1 MKVDDILRN
10 GFEMAR
16 TNGSWRRTVEKKD
29 RKESQELTLKVF
41 V

>member
-1 MKVDDILRN
+1 MGLRWQEQMVH
-10 GFEMAR
+10 GEEL
-16 TNGSWRRTVEKKD
+16 WRKD